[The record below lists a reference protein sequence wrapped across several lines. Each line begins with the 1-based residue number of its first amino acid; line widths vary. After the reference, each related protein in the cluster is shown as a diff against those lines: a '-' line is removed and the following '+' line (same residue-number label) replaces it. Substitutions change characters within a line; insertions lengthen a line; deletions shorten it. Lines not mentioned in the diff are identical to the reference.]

1 MDLKYEK
8 VKLYETQK
16 IYRATFKNYCKR
28 HNLNFEDF
36 REVENGRDG
45 YAYKTMFN
53 YFLKKRRVI
62 NEKNQIIERN
72 KKNKKRVAW

>member
-8 VKLYETQK
+8 AKLYETQK
-16 IYRATFKNYCKR
+16 IYRSTFKNYCKR
-28 HNLNFEDF
+28 HNLNFENF

-53 YFLKKRRVI
+53 YFLKKGATD
-62 NEKNQIIERN
+62 E
-72 KKNKKRVAW
+72 